1 MRNVLLTSHVK
12 DLPARE
18 SMGQR
23 PEQNALIRVTQ
34 RTSLL
39 GCPRSDALNKIVLL
53 KSHVWDF
60 PARESKG

>member
-12 DLPARE
+12 NLPARE

-23 PEQNALIRVTQ
+23 PEQKVLLRVTH

-39 GCPRSDALNKIVLL
+39 GCPRADALNTIVLL
-53 KSHVWDF
+53 KSHGWDF